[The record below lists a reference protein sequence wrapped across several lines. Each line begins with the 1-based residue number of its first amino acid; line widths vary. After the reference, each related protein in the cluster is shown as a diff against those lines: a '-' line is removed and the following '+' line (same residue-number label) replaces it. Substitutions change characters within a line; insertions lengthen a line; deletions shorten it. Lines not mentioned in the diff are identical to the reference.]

1 PGTAVGVRG
10 SPGVCAHGAPHLR
23 RDPGLRRETAK
34 TPSALT
40 LDPGLRRDTAKT
52 PSALTLDPG
61 LRRDTAKTPS
71 ALTLD
76 PGLRRDTAKT
86 PSLPN
91 CWGGSCGGRAR
102 P

>member
-1 PGTAVGVRG
+1 ERRRWVSNFPRTAVGVRG

-23 RDPGLRRETAK
+23 RDPGLRRAF
-34 TPSALT
+34 
-40 LDPGLRRDTAKT
+40 RRDTAKT